1 MIIVSPGASMIRA
14 ITVAALCTLAP
25 LAHAQDVT
33 GEWAGRYIC
42 NQGVTELHL
51 TIQKTGAGR
60 GITATFNFGPPPENP
75 DVPKGAYAMRGTYDP
90 ATRRLKL
97 EGERWLK
104 QPFGYL
110 MVGLDGQVAQ
120 TGEKIAGYI
129 PDLLG
134 CTDFEVRR
142 TAELIG

>member
-1 MIIVSPGASMIRA
+1 MIRA
-14 ITVAALCTLAP
+14 VTVAALFTLAP
-25 LAHAQDVT
+25 LAHAQEIT

-42 NQGVTELHL
+42 NQGVTQLHL
-51 TIQKTGAGR
+51 TIQKTGSGK
-60 GITATFNFGPPPENP
+60 GITATFSFGPPPENP

-90 ATRRLKL
+90 ATRRMKL

-104 QPFGYL
+104 QPIGYV
-110 MVGLDGQVAQ
+110 MVGLDGKVAQ
-120 TGEKIAGYI
+120 TGENITGYI

>member
-1 MIIVSPGASMIRA
+1 MIRPIIIA
-14 ITVAALCTLAP
+14 VLFTLAP
-25 LAHAQDVT
+25 LSYAQHIT
-33 GEWAGRYIC
+33 GEWVGRYIC
-42 NQGVTELHL
+42 NQGVTALHL
-51 TIQKTGAGR
+51 TIQKTGAGK
-60 GITATFNFGPPPENP
+60 GVIATFNFGPPPENP

-90 ATRRLKL
+90 ASRRIKL
-97 EGERWLK
+97 EGERWIN

-110 MVGLDGQVAQ
+110 MVGLDGKVAQ
-120 TGEKIAGYI
+120 TGEKITGYI

>member
-1 MIIVSPGASMIRA
+1 MIRPIIIA
-14 ITVAALCTLAP
+14 VLFTLAP
-25 LAHAQDVT
+25 LSYAQHIT
-33 GEWAGRYIC
+33 GEWVGRYIC
-42 NQGVTELHL
+42 NQGVTALHL
-51 TIQKTGAGR
+51 TIQKTGAGK
-60 GITATFNFGPPPENP
+60 GVTATFNFGPPPENP

-90 ATRRLKL
+90 ASRRIKL
-97 EGERWLK
+97 EGDRWIN

-110 MVGLDGQVAQ
+110 MVGLDGKVAQ
-120 TGEKIAGYI
+120 TGEKITGYI

>member
-1 MIIVSPGASMIRA
+1 MIRA
-14 ITVAALCTLAP
+14 ITVAALCTLSP
-25 LAHAQDVT
+25 FAHAQEIT

-42 NQGVTELHL
+42 NQGVTQLHL
-51 TIQKTGAGR
+51 TIQKTGAGK

-90 ATRRLKL
+90 ATRRMKL

-104 QPFGYL
+104 QPIGYV
-110 MVGLDGQVAQ
+110 MVGLDGKVAQ
-120 TGEKIAGYI
+120 TGENITGYI

>member
-1 MIIVSPGASMIRA
+1 MIRA
-14 ITVAALCTLAP
+14 ITVAALCTLSP
-25 LAHAQDVT
+25 FAHAQEIT

-42 NQGVTELHL
+42 NQGVTQLHL
-51 TIQKTGAGR
+51 TIQKTGAGK

-90 ATRRLKL
+90 ATRRMKL

-104 QPFGYL
+104 QPIGYV
-110 MVGLDGQVAQ
+110 MVGLDGKVAQ
-120 TGEKIAGYI
+120 TGENITGYI
-129 PDLLG
+129 PDFLG

>member
-1 MIIVSPGASMIRA
+1 MIRPIIIA
-14 ITVAALCTLAP
+14 VLFTLAP
-25 LAHAQDVT
+25 LSYAQDIT

-42 NQGVTELHL
+42 NQGVTALHL
-51 TIQKTGAGR
+51 TIQKTGAGK
-60 GITATFNFGPPPENP
+60 GVTATFNFGPPPENP
-75 DVPKGAYAMRGTYDP
+75 DVPKGAYAMRGAYDP
-90 ATRRLKL
+90 ASRRIKL
-97 EGERWLK
+97 EGERWIN

-110 MVGLDGQVAQ
+110 MVGLDGKVAQ
-120 TGEKIAGYI
+120 TGEKITGYI

>member
-1 MIIVSPGASMIRA
+1 MIIASSGAFMIRT
-14 ITVAALCTLAP
+14 ITVAALCTVAP
-25 LAHAQDVT
+25 LGYAQDVT

-51 TIQKTGAGR
+51 TIQKTGAGK

-104 QPFGYL
+104 QPSAISWSDWTGRLRRPAKRSPATSPIFSAARISKFA
-110 MVGLDGQVAQ
+110 AQ
-120 TGEKIAGYI
+120 
-129 PDLLG
+129 P
-134 CTDFEVRR
+134 R
-142 TAELIG
+142 

>member
-1 MIIVSPGASMIRA
+1 MIIGSRGASMIRA
-14 ITVAALCTLAP
+14 ITVAALCTLSP
-25 LAHAQDVT
+25 FAHAQEIT

-42 NQGVTELHL
+42 NQGVTQLHL
-51 TIQKTGAGR
+51 TIQKTGAGK

-90 ATRRLKL
+90 ATRRMKL

-104 QPFGYL
+104 QPIGYV
-110 MVGLDGQVAQ
+110 MVGLDGKVAQ
-120 TGEKIAGYI
+120 TGENITGYI